1 LLAKFDQG
9 DREIDDMLRVVIDK
23 LDSLNLKS
31 QNLGTEISK
40 QQRMISK
47 MGQNIE
53 TSWKK
58 LDKKDSEL
66 SKILTQ
72 YKK

>member
-1 LLAKFDQG
+1 
-9 DREIDDMLRVVIDK
+9 MLRVVIDK

-40 QQRMISK
+40 QQRMINK